1 MLDLVG
7 NLQTALGEHIDNLTW
22 MSDTTKA
29 KAKEKL
35 AAFTVKIGYPDK
47 WRDYSALTVDPEM
60 SYWNNIQKA
69 IQFNI
74 DYKQTTTTANP

>member
-29 KAKEKL
+29 KAKRETCR
-35 AAFTVKIGYPDK
+35 FHC
-47 WRDYSALTVDPEM
+47 
-60 SYWNNIQKA
+60 
-69 IQFNI
+69 
-74 DYKQTTTTANP
+74 